1 MSRSSPQPTPI
12 RAATPGPRPRRA
24 LALAGG
30 GPLGAIYEIGTL
42 AALAESLEGLDLNE
56 MDIYVGV
63 SAGGLIAAGLANGM
77 TPGAICR
84 MFIDSESA
92 EHPFD
97 PAMLL
102 KPALPEYA
110 RRLAQAPRLVWE
122 SLRDYAADPLRKG
135 FFASFER
142 VARVL
147 PAGLFDNR
155 GLDEM
160 MRRLFDAPGRSND
173 FRALRHRLYLIATD
187 LDSGAA
193 VAFGSAGREHVPI
206 STAVQAS
213 AALPGLY
220 PPVPIDGR
228 WYVDG
233 ALTKTLHAS
242 VALKEGAQ
250 LVICV
255 NPLVPYNAPRAAE
268 LGHHHERQLV
278 NGGLPVVLAQ
288 TFRTIIHSRLQVG
301 IAKYEHEY
309 KDADVLLFEPSPDD
323 DDMFFTN
330 MFSYAGRQW
339 LSEHAYHRTR
349 EELLRRRDE
358 LAPRLARHGIRL
370 REDLLR
376 DPDRSLRRALGGLKR
391 RRAGPMGHTA
401 LQLSDTLDELARV
414 LSRLRAASTEP
425 AGPSAEPAR
434 PLA

>member
-1 MSRSSPQPTPI
+1 
-12 RAATPGPRPRRA
+12 
-24 LALAGG
+24 
-30 GPLGAIYEIGTL
+30 
-42 AALAESLEGLDLNE
+42 
-56 MDIYVGV
+56 
-63 SAGGLIAAGLANGM
+63 
-77 TPGAICR
+77 
-84 MFIDSESA
+84 
-92 EHPFD
+92 
-97 PAMLL
+97 
-102 KPALPEYA
+102 
-110 RRLAQAPRLVWE
+110 
-122 SLRDYAADPLRKG
+122 
-135 FFASFER
+135 

-193 VAFGSAGREHVPI
+193 VAFGSAGREQVPI

-349 EELLRRRDE
+349 RG
-358 LAPRLARHGIRL
+358 AAASP
-370 REDLLR
+370 
-376 DPDRSLRRALGGLKR
+376 
-391 RRAGPMGHTA
+391 RRAGPAAGAPRHPP
-401 LQLSDTLDELARV
+401 ARGPAARPG
-414 LSRLRAASTEP
+414 SFAAPRPGRPEAPPRRAHGPHRAAAVGH
-425 AGPSAEPAR
+425 AG
-434 PLA
+434 